1 MIKEFYTPTT
11 VADAL
16 RIKEEQPDYRF
27 LAGGTEINAKG
38 YPGTPESISGLI
50 SLGRLG
56 LSGVKKEED
65 RLVIYPLITL
75 QQIIERPELSG
86 EPFSMI
92 KQAAS
97 NVSNRNVRNMATL
110 GGNIAA
116 CKSCSDMIPVLLV
129 MDTFLEIYSSEDLKQ
144 EVPLYEYIQKK
155 ERPLI
160 TKIIV
165 PFRKNFH
172 ISICRYTRTSNDL
185 ALINVCLGME
195 LEEGICKDAR
205 LAIGGVSVT
214 PVRIPETEDFLRG
227 HELKGKL
234 IDYAPEVRKHLESHI
249 NPIDDLRGK
258 GWFKKELAG
267 GLVIQALYEAA
278 KKGGISL

>member
-27 LAGGTEINAKG
+27 LAGGTEINARG
-38 YPGTPESISGLI
+38 YPGTPENISGLI
-50 SLGRLG
+50 SLERLG
-56 LSGVKKEED
+56 LSGIKKEED
-65 RLVIYPLITL
+65 RLIIYPLITL
-75 QQIIERPELSG
+75 QQLIEKTELST
-86 EPFSMI
+86 EPFAMI

-97 NVSNRNVRNMATL
+97 NVSNRNIRNMATL

-116 CKSCSDMIPVLLV
+116 CKSCSDMIPVLLA
-129 MDTFLEIYSSEDLKQ
+129 MDASLEIYSSEDLKQ
-144 EVPLYEYIQKK
+144 EIPIYEYIEKK

-160 TKIIV
+160 TKVIV
-165 PFRKNFH
+165 PSHNNFY

-214 PVRIPETEDFLRG
+214 PLRILETEAFLRG
-227 HELKGKL
+227 QELKGKL
-234 IDYAPEVRKHLESHI
+234 IDYAPKLRKHLESQI
-249 NPIDDLRGK
+249 TPIDDLRGK

-267 GLVIQALYEAA
+267 GLVMQALYEAA

>member
-1 MIKEFYTPTT
+1 MIKELYTPTT
-11 VADAL
+11 VAEAL

-38 YPGTPESISGLI
+38 YPGTPENISGLI

-56 LSGVKKEED
+56 LSGIEKGED
-65 RLVIYPLITL
+65 RLIIYPLITL
-75 QQIIERPELSG
+75 QQIIETEELSAK
-86 EPFSMI
+86 PFDMI

-97 NVSNRNVRNMATL
+97 NVSNRNIRNMATL

-116 CKSCSDMIPVLLV
+116 CKSCSDMIPVLLA
-129 MDTFLEIYSSEDLKQ
+129 MDASLEIYSSEDLKQ

-160 TKIIV
+160 TKVIV
-165 PFRKNFH
+165 PFRKNFY

-185 ALINVCLGME
+185 ALINVCLGIEME
-195 LEEGICKDAR
+195 DGICKDAR

-214 PVRIPETEDFLRG
+214 PLRILETEEFLRRQK
-227 HELKGKL
+227 LKGNL
-234 IDYAPEVRKHLESHI
+234 IDYSPKLRKHLESQIH
-249 NPIDDLRGK
+249 PVDDLRGK
-258 GWFKKELAG
+258 AWFKKELAG